1 MLPNSLIATV
11 NINLIRLRIILFI
24 VFFLPISA
32 QADNEY
38 SGNFQIKYG
47 YVDFHKTSTS
57 IFNDDE
63 APNYKPFSLR
73 SWIAKKYS
81 SDTDIFIKA
90 KIETYNPHGTQTSS
104 LYVADDSPDLSF
116 VIDSGVIKNYG
127 NFSFEIGSKFIR
139 NRITSRGGGE
149 NDADKRP
156 YDYRRI
162 LGLYLS
168 SATELSDNDTIM
180 GTFGLLANQKAY
192 GRKHIDEII
201 YAQIFY
207 NHRVNK
213 KFDFKISRLSFRSTL
228 KDKPTKS
235 DQSGHDLD
243 KTRIGILYDM
253 QKYLIEAGFER
264 YTIRYKIRSKI
275 ADGDAFY
282 LNLSIPFGDKS
293 IKKRHKLMI
302 ENSPSLGFVENL
314 MSGVA
319 E

>member
-11 NINLIRLRIILFI
+11 NINLIRLSSILFI
-24 VFFLPISA
+24 VFFLPISS
-32 QADNEY
+32 QADNRY

-47 YVDFHKTSTS
+47 YVDFHRTATS
-57 IFNDDE
+57 IFNNDE
-63 APNYKPFSLR
+63 APNYKPFSLQ
-73 SWIAKKYS
+73 SWIVKKYS
-81 SDTDIFIKA
+81 SDTDVFIMA
-90 KIETYNPHGTQTSS
+90 KIETYNPHGTETSS
-104 LYVADDSPDLSF
+104 LYVADDSPDLSI
-116 VIDSGVIKNYG
+116 VLDGGVIKNYG
-127 NFSFEIGSKFIR
+127 SFSVEIGSKFIR

-162 LGLYLS
+162 LGIYLS
-168 SATELSDNDTIM
+168 SATELGGNDTIM

-192 GRKHIDEII
+192 GRKHIDEIV

-207 NHRVNK
+207 NHNINK
-213 KFDFKISRLSFRSTL
+213 KLDFKISRLLFRSTL
-228 KDKPTKS
+228 KDKPTKP
-235 DQSGHDLD
+235 DESGHDLD

-253 QKYLIEAGFER
+253 EKYQIEAGFER
-264 YTIRYKIRSKI
+264 YTIRYKIKSKV
-275 ADGDAFY
+275 ADGDAFF
-282 LNLSIPFGDKS
+282 LNLSIPFGGES

>member
-11 NINLIRLRIILFI
+11 NINLIRLSSILFI
-24 VFFLPISA
+24 VFFLPISS
-32 QADNEY
+32 QADNGY

-47 YVDFHKTSTS
+47 YVDFHRTATS

-63 APNYKPFSLR
+63 APNYKPFSLQ

-81 SDTDIFIKA
+81 SDTDVFIMA
-90 KIETYNPHGTQTSS
+90 KIETYNPHGTETSS
-104 LYVADDSPDLSF
+104 LYVADDSPDLSI
-116 VIDSGVIKNYG
+116 VIDGGVIKNYG
-127 NFSFEIGSKFIR
+127 NFSVEIGSKFIR

-162 LGLYLS
+162 LGIYLS
-168 SATELSDNDTIM
+168 SATELGGNDTIM

-192 GRKHIDEII
+192 GRKHIDEIV
-201 YAQIFY
+201 YGQIFY
-207 NHRVNK
+207 NHNINK
-213 KFDFKISRLSFRSTL
+213 KLDLKISRLLFRSAL
-228 KDKPTKS
+228 KDKPTKP
-235 DQSGHDLD
+235 DESGHDLD
-243 KTRIGILYDM
+243 KTRIGILYGM
-253 QKYLIEAGFER
+253 EKYQIEAGFER
-264 YTIRYKIRSKI
+264 YTIRYKIKSKV
-275 ADGDAFY
+275 ADGDAFF
-282 LNLSIPFGDKS
+282 LNLSIPFGDES